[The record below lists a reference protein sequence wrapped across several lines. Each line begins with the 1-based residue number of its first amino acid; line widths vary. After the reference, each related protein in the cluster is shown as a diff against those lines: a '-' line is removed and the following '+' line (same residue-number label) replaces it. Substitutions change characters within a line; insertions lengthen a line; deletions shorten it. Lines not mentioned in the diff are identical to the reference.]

1 MPVVT
6 VKTAGNL
13 SREQKQA
20 IAAEMTD
27 TLERIAGKEK
37 RWTYIV
43 FEEVAEENWAWSGQL
58 LDQME

>member
-1 MPVVT
+1 MPFVT

-20 IAAEMTD
+20 IAAEITD

-37 RWTYIV
+37 RWTNIC
-43 FEEVAEENWAWSGQL
+43 FEEVAEENWAWSGRM
-58 LDQME
+58 LDQLE

>member
-1 MPVVT
+1 MPMIT
-6 VKTAGNL
+6 VKTAGKL

-43 FEEVAEENWAWSGQL
+43 FEEVELENWAWSGRL
-58 LDQME
+58 LDETE

>member
-1 MPVVT
+1 MPMIT
-6 VKTAGNL
+6 VKTAGKL

-37 RWTYIV
+37 HWTYIV
-43 FEEVAEENWAWSGQL
+43 FEEVELENWACSGQL
-58 LDQME
+58 LDQVD